1 MFEKIRTF
9 FGTDDFM
16 PHGMCYLWHPGVL
29 GLHLASDALI
39 TAAYLSIP
47 FTLMHFLRRRKDL
60 EFNWMIGCF
69 AVFIVACGTTHL
81 LGIVTVWLPIYWVSG
96 AVKAIT
102 AAASVPTAILLV
114 KMMPT
119 ALRWPSPKALREA
132 NQQLQLANTTL
143 LAQAAE
149 QERMERELQRIN
161 RELQDQLG
169 DMRRLHELS
178 TRLIQT
184 TELPKVLDEILAAT
198 VALQRAD
205 FGMLQLFDHKTQ
217 ALRIVA
223 QRGFS
228 ERALDRFGTVTAA
241 SRTATSRAL
250 RQRERVIIEDVQK
263 DPAHESLREMARH
276 EGYRGIQAAPI
287 IGRDG
292 QIKGMLATHFSQP
305 HRPPDSDLQLTDL
318 YMRLAA
324 DLLERA
330 QNEQELRA
338 ARDEANRANRAK
350 SRFLATASHDLR
362 QPVHAL
368 SLLNGTLRRV
378 PLDEVG
384 TEAVMAQEQ
393 ALNAMAHL
401 LNALLDISK
410 LEAGA
415 IQPDIQ
421 HFELSSVLKS
431 IQAEFSELARA
442 KGLRFDLVNGSSTAR
457 SDPTLLGQILRNLLS
472 NAIRYTQQGT
482 VCIRCVEEPRKI
494 RIEVEDSGIGIA
506 EDHLPHIFDEF
517 YQVKEVRGTHE
528 GHGLGLNIVQRVA
541 ALLNHELEVRSTVGH
556 GTTFTVI
563 VPTGTVPLPTSSP
576 PSSAH
581 AAFSQKPHILVVDD
595 DPAMLVASRLLLK
608 AEGFRVSSAPGLAE
622 AVRLAREHDDI
633 KVIVSDYHLG
643 KGELGT
649 QVIEA
654 VREIRGVGLGAVL
667 LSGDTSME
675 IINSIAKIDA
685 GIGVASKPIKADD
698 LLGLLARLIAR
709 LGVTATPGT
718 LSDESPPPQMGDGI
732 QTKTP

>member
-39 TAAYLSIP
+39 TAAYFSIP
-47 FTLMHFLRRRKDL
+47 FTLVHFLRRRKDL
-60 EFNWMIGCF
+60 EFNSMIGCF
-69 AVFIVACGTTHL
+69 ALFIVACGTTHL
-81 LGIVTVWLPIYWVSG
+81 LAIVTVWHPIYWVSG

-102 AAASVPTAILLV
+102 AAASVPTAILLAQ
-114 KMMPT
+114 MMPT
-119 ALRWPSPKALREA
+119 ALRWPSPRALRDA
-132 NQQLQLANTTL
+132 NQQLLLANTTL

-184 TELPKVLDEILAAT
+184 TELPQVLDEILAAT

-205 FGMLQLFDHKTQ
+205 FGMLQLFDNKTQ

-228 ERALDRFGTVTAA
+228 QCVLDRFDIVTADGHMA
-241 SRTATSRAL
+241 ASRAL

-263 DPAHESLREMARH
+263 DPAYEPLREIAR
-276 EGYRGIQAAPI
+276 EGGYRGIQAAPI

-292 QIKGMLATHFSQP
+292 QIKGMLSTHFSQP

-324 DLLERA
+324 DLLERV

-368 SLLNGTLRRV
+368 SLLNGTLRRL
-378 PLDEVG
+378 PLGEDA
-384 TEAVMAQEQ
+384 TEAVVAQEQ
-393 ALNAMAHL
+393 AVNAMAGL
-401 LNALLDISK
+401 LSALLDISK

-415 IQPDIQ
+415 IKPDIQ
-421 HFELSSVLKS
+421 DFALSCVLKP

-442 KGLRFDLVNGSSTAR
+442 KGLRLELCNASAAAR

-472 NAIRYTQQGT
+472 NAIRYTPRGS
-482 VCIRCVEEPRKI
+482 VCIRCVEEPGKI

-506 EDHLPHIFDEF
+506 EEHLPNIFDEF
-517 YQVKEVRGTHE
+517 YQVKEERGARE

-541 ALLNHELEVRSTVGH
+541 ALLDHELEVHSVVGR
-556 GTTFTVI
+556 GTTFSVS
-563 VPTGTVPLPTSSP
+563 VPTGVVPT
-576 PSSAH
+576 AT
-581 AAFSQKPHILVVDD
+581 AASRKTHILVVDD
-595 DPAMLVASRLLLK
+595 DPAMLVAARLLLK
-608 AEGFRVSSAPGLAE
+608 AEGFRVSSAAGLAE

-633 KVIVSDYHLG
+633 EVIISDYHLG

-649 QVIEA
+649 QVIDA
-654 VREIRGVGLGAVL
+654 VREIRGAALSAVI
-667 LSGDTSME
+667 LSADTSRAV
-675 IINSIAKIDA
+675 IDSIAKVHA
-685 GIGVASKPIKADD
+685 GIAIASKPLKADE
-698 LLGLLARLIAR
+698 LLGLLAR
-709 LGVTATPGT
+709 G
-718 LSDESPPPQMGDGI
+718 
-732 QTKTP
+732 